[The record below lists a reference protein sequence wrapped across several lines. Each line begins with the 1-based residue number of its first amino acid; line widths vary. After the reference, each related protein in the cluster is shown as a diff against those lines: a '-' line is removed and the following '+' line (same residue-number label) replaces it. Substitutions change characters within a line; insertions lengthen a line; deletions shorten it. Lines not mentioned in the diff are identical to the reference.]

1 MPPDLEARAIETLF
15 DLLDEFLELR
25 DERDGLNR
33 IFAAHA
39 QWRRLCDQNGCN
51 ATDATTCP
59 TVRWPRAASRIKP
72 NNPTLDNRH

>member
-1 MPPDLEARAIETLF
+1 MAPDLDTHAVGTLF

-33 IFAAHA
+33 IFAAHE
-39 QWRRLCDQNGCN
+39 QWRRLREQNGCN

-59 TVRWPRAASRIKP
+59 TVRWFRAASRIKP
-72 NNPTLDNRH
+72 NTPNLDNDH